1 MIAGKLR
8 TVAERMATNAWSSTS
23 SFFVGYSERNGIVG
37 CSERNGIV
45 GCSERNGIV
54 GCSERNGIGGCSER
68 AGIIVSYWIDGRIV
82 GTFRLNAQHQVIQV
96 TIDRF
101 NRFSVAE

>member
-1 MIAGKLR
+1 MSNALTSLTNKMIAGKLR
-8 TVAERMATNAWSSTS
+8 TVAERMATNAWISTS
-23 SFFVGYSERNGIVG
+23 SFF
-37 CSERNGIV
+37 
-45 GCSERNGIV
+45 V

-101 NRFSVAE
+101 DRFSVAE

>member
-23 SFFVGYSERNGIVG
+23 SFFVGY
-37 CSERNGIV
+37 SERNGIV

-101 NRFSVAE
+101 DRFSVAE